1 MRVVKA
7 HLLAAVAGIAA
18 LTAIPAS
25 AAELGFYVGFM
36 YGDSEKEFDRE
47 NFSLLGLGLYDG
59 VLGFSP
65 EQRSFSTSS
74 DGESYG
80 FFAGYRLNQYLA
92 FEGGY
97 SYIGK
102 QSYRETASGFFFPA
116 EGEPQAETWALSL
129 SSRTSGFELS
139 ALGILPISYS
149 WEVYARAGVLIASN
163 TLSVYASNG
172 NLLFADQFNE
182 SSSDW
187 LAGMGI
193 SWSLAEV
200 YAIRAEFKRIFGAG
214 KDVFGEA
221 DLDLVSIG
229 VTVSF

>member
-1 MRVVKA
+1 MRALKG
-7 HLLAAVAGIAA
+7 HLTAVIAGIAA
-18 LTAIPAS
+18 LTAMPAS
-25 AAELGFYVGFM
+25 AAELGFYVGFL
-36 YGDSEKEFDRE
+36 YGDSEKEYDRE
-47 NFSLLGLGLYDG
+47 NFSLLALDVYEGI
-59 VLGFSP
+59 LGFSA
-65 EQRSFSTSS
+65 EQRAFSTAS
-74 DGESYG
+74 DGEAYG
-80 FFAGYRLNQYLA
+80 FLAGYRLSQHLA

-97 SYIGK
+97 TYIGK
-102 QSYRETASGFFFPA
+102 QSYRESASGFFFPT
-116 EGEPQAETWALSL
+116 EGEPQPENWSLSL

-149 WEVYARAGVLIASN
+149 WELYARAGVLIASN

-187 LAGMGI
+187 LAGVGI

-200 YAIRAEFKRIFGAG
+200 YAIRAEFKRIFDAG
-214 KDVFGEA
+214 EAVFGEA